1 MADKMKRK
9 LDFFLKTRNGSVI
22 YEDDRIIVIEKPPQ
36 LLVLPDRYN
45 HSLPNL
51 YEILKDEFGS
61 IFVVHRIDK
70 ETSGVIIFAKD
81 ADSHAALNSQFERRL
96 IHKSYKA
103 IVVGR
108 PMETEGTIEAP
119 ISESPAHPGVM
130 KVNHKHGK
138 PSTTNYRV
146 EELFDGYA
154 FVEAMPE
161 SGRLHQIRVHLASIN
176 LPVLCDRVYG
186 DGKPFFL
193 SQVKPHYYSEGD
205 ERPLL
210 SRTALHA
217 GSITFTHPGT
227 NEEMTC
233 SSEIPKDMRSVLNYL
248 RKFKSL
254 NKVMYQP
261 EGSFGHA

>member
-1 MADKMKRK
+1 MKRK
-9 LDFFLKTRNGSVI
+9 LDFVLKARNGSVI
-22 YEDDRIIVIEKPPQ
+22 YEDDRIIVIEKPAQ
-36 LLVLPDRYN
+36 LLVLPDRYD

-51 YEILKDEFGS
+51 YEMLKEEFGG
-61 IFVVHRIDK
+61 IFVVHRLDR
-70 ETSGVIIFAKD
+70 ETSGVIVFAKD
-81 ADSHAALNSQFERRL
+81 ADSHAALNSQFEQRQ
-96 IHKSYKA
+96 IHKRYMA

-108 PMETEGTIEAP
+108 PAEADGTIDAP
-119 ISESPAHPGVM
+119 ISESQIHPGVM

-138 PSTTNYRV
+138 PSRTSYRV
-146 EELFDGYA
+146 EEMFDGYA

-161 SGRLHQIRVHLASIN
+161 SGRLHQIRVHLASIG
-176 LPVLCDRVYG
+176 LPVMCDRVYG

-193 SQVKPHYYSEGD
+193 SQVKSHYYSEGD
-205 ERPLL
+205 EKPLL

-227 NEEMTC
+227 NEQMTC
-233 SSEIPKDMRSVLNYL
+233 NSELPKDIRSVLNYL

-254 NKVMYQP
+254 NKMMYQR